1 MNPGSPLARDAAAA
15 SGSPVNAPS
24 TPTPQGRTSLRGL
37 LADTAASRAPVNSS
51 GPSTMA
57 SSSQQPSVRALLD
70 ATARRWREED
80 ATNAS
85 QSSAIHSSPPRTPLP
100 RALLRVPMTH
110 LTLLAVLA
118 VLASLPVEMLLRM
131 RTRIPSPKVPRRS
144 WAGARRRPCS
154 LALFPASITGMVLVT
169 LLAVEEVVV
178 AVDGATWFEG
188 LR

>member
-1 MNPGSPLARDAAAA
+1 
-15 SGSPVNAPS
+15 
-24 TPTPQGRTSLRGL
+24 
-37 LADTAASRAPVNSS
+37 
-51 GPSTMA
+51 
-57 SSSQQPSVRALLD
+57 
-70 ATARRWREED
+70 
-80 ATNAS
+80 
-85 QSSAIHSSPPRTPLP
+85 
-100 RALLRVPMTH
+100 
-110 LTLLAVLA
+110 